1 MNPLQQMLQQIEF
14 YRNGDL
20 SLGAL
25 IGALEFVA
33 DSIGDQNESW
43 KRSVHE
49 KIGDLE
55 QVNAV
60 MLDRGIGELDETGRM
75 RFTHQHSLPQRVC
88 EECMPDPLILTP

>member
-25 IGALEFVA
+25 IGDLEFVA
-33 DSIGDQNESW
+33 DSIADRNESW

-55 QVNAV
+55 QVNVV

-75 RFTHQHSLPQRVC
+75 IVDTALRELVLLISEAKQR
-88 EECMPDPLILTP
+88 P

>member
-1 MNPLQQMLQQIEF
+1 MLQQIEF

-25 IGALEFVA
+25 IGGLEFVA

-49 KIGDLE
+49 KSGDLE

-75 RFTHQHSLPQRVC
+75 IVDTALRELVLLISEAKQR
-88 EECMPDPLILTP
+88 P